1 MHKELMGVTFEID
14 DAKSGPAFF
23 ILGIRKSGSSMLN
36 RVGQL
41 LSRFNSYNF
50 VDVAGRLFTN
60 NIKVGQWIRDPSFSE
75 IIYPGNVYGGFRNCP
90 LGIEGN
96 DIFRRAK
103 KVLLVRDP
111 RDALVS
117 EYFSN
122 AYSHSL
128 PQTGET
134 GGARGD
140 LLQQRQA
147 ALATP
152 IDDYVLGR
160 AKMMRRTV
168 AEYLPLSQE
177 PNTLLLKYEDVI
189 FAKDAMVQ
197 DIVGHF
203 GWVCRP
209 KQLEAI
215 LGWVDVKPQQE
226 NPKQFIRKVTP
237 GDHQEKLR
245 QETIDRLNDELA
257 DVLETFGYA

>member
-1 MHKELMGVTFEID
+1 MQKALMGVTFEID
-14 DAKSGPAFF
+14 ESKSGPAFF
-23 ILGIRKSGSSMLN
+23 VLGVRKSGSSMLN
-36 RVGQL
+36 RVAQL

-75 IIYPGNVYGGFRNCP
+75 IIYEGNVYGGFRNCP
-90 LGIEGN
+90 LGIKDN
-96 DIFRRAK
+96 DIFKQAK
-103 KVLLVRDP
+103 KILLVRDP

-128 PQTGET
+128 PATNDG

-140 LLQQRQA
+140 LLQQREA
-147 ALATP
+147 ALTTP
-152 IDDYVLGR
+152 IDGYVLSR
-160 AKMMRRTV
+160 ARMMRRTV
-168 AEYLPLSQE
+168 AEYVPLSTE
-177 PNTLLLKYEDVI
+177 RNTLLLKYEEII
-189 FAKDAMVQ
+189 FAKDAMIQ
-197 DIVGHF
+197 DIIGHF
-203 GWVCRP
+203 GWLCRP

-215 LGWVDVKPQQE
+215 LGWVDVKPDQE

-245 QETIDRLNDELA
+245 HETIDQLNKELA
-257 DVLETFGYA
+257 DVLGVFGYE